1 MEIARVRKLKY
12 RLAND
17 MLYRI
22 LNVSYIF
29 KYDSKKHCSCDKF
42 HGCPFINGE
51 KSYCKICQIT
61 VRYDTNKIERMVKTS
76 DFINY
81 YISLNRELQ
90 DCIDF
95 DSKIKNFCYYH
106 YNTLYNGRPIY
117 LIDYFKSFI
126 EVQNWDL
133 VKKDWELVNKKKT
146 GNKVVNNKN

>member
-61 VRYDTNKIERMVKTS
+61 VRYDTK
-76 DFINY
+76 NY
-81 YISLNRELQ
+81 CACARNMLSQ
-90 DCIDF
+90 HKKVC
-95 DSKIKNFCYYH
+95 K
-106 YNTLYNGRPIY
+106 
-117 LIDYFKSFI
+117 FKSPGRGGQVGEDQPKSNI
-126 EVQNWDL
+126 TNQI
-133 VKKDWELVNKKKT
+133 KIRT
-146 GNKVVNNKN
+146 

>member
-51 KSYCKICQIT
+51 KSHKWRKKLLQNLPDNCKI
-61 VRYDTNKIERMVKTS
+61 
-76 DFINY
+76 
-81 YISLNRELQ
+81 
-90 DCIDF
+90 
-95 DSKIKNFCYYH
+95 
-106 YNTLYNGRPIY
+106 
-117 LIDYFKSFI
+117 
-126 EVQNWDL
+126 
-133 VKKDWELVNKKKT
+133 
-146 GNKVVNNKN
+146 